1 MIYQPTYG
9 PYIIY
14 PNISHCSKQVTVD
27 SLESMLQR
35 YPGTLIL
42 VSHDRSLLDG
52 VCSSFLVMQA
62 PL

>member
-1 MIYQPTYG
+1 M
-9 PYIIY
+9 
-14 PNISHCSKQVTVD
+14 D